1 MRTSTTVAFGI
12 ALFACSHGVAPRGAG
27 APIASDAPD
36 SDWSDPAEYRID
48 RPTEEAGE
56 KIFGRTGI
64 GDPYRTGI
72 PYPVFLAMLDMHPEL
87 LGDSPR
93 ALAERFGFT
102 VRIAD
107 PATDDRDVR
116 EGLPLGLHLTDDPN
130 THVPFVMHNCALCH
144 ADVVAWPGGA
154 KLVMGMGNRHIR
166 IHAFEAALARVVAS
180 PDFDKRSVGL
190 VAVRIARERG
200 IPWSRDWSD
209 GLVGATVRALEA
221 HYAGR
226 TRLLE
231 RTSDGPPGRVA
242 TIESFA
248 VELGHQLGRDLQTAD
263 TIGWSKIPDT
273 IGFAEKR
280 TLSWDG
286 GSEGP
291 SDALV
296 VDADIAA
303 GVRLS
308 WLSRHPLQG
317 ASLST
322 FLRHLPRDLRF
333 PGTIDQRMA
342 RDGKVAFERACTR
355 CHGTYEDDGR
365 ARSYIEKV
373 VPLDYVGTDPAR
385 ALAVTDDFV
394 AAANDPRLFVGGM
407 KLVSTRR
414 TLGYVPPVLT
424 SVWAR
429 APYGHAGQWPNLAVL
444 AMPPAQ
450 RPVRFVVHGDAP
462 LDLENVGL
470 STGDPGAAMGA
481 GDYLQDGRASGFQV
495 GGHPFIADLGPAE
508 AKSVIEYLKTL

>member
-1 MRTSTTVAFGI
+1 MRTSTAVALGI
-12 ALFACSHGVAPRGAG
+12 ALVACSHAGSPHGAD
-27 APIASDAPD
+27 APIASNDADP
-36 SDWSDPAEYRID
+36 DWSDPTEYRID

-56 KIFGRTGI
+56 KIFARSGI

-72 PYPVFLAMLDMHPEL
+72 PYPVFLAMLQLHPEL
-87 LGDSPR
+87 LGDSPG
-93 ALAERFGFT
+93 ALGERFGFT
-102 VRIAD
+102 VRVAD
-107 PATDDRDVR
+107 PTSEDRDVR
-116 EGLPLGLHLTDDPN
+116 EGLPLGLHLTDDPI
-130 THVPFVMHNCALCH
+130 THVPFVVHNCALCH
-144 ADVVAWPGGA
+144 AEVVAWHGGA
-154 KLVMGMGNRHIR
+154 RLVMGMGNRHIR
-166 IHAFEAALARVVAS
+166 IHAFEAALARVVTS
-180 PDFDKRSVGL
+180 PDCDKSSVG
-190 VAVRIARERG
+190 AAAAKIARAKG

-209 GLVGATVRALEA
+209 RLVGGTVRALEA
-221 HYAGR
+221 HYASR
-226 TRLLE
+226 ARLLE

-248 VELGHQLGRDLQTAD
+248 VELGHQLGRGLQTSD
-263 TIGWSKIPDT
+263 TVGWAKIPDT
-273 IGFAEKR
+273 IGFRDKR

-303 GVRLS
+303 GARLS

-322 FLRHLPRDLRF
+322 FLRHLPRELPF
-333 PGTIDQRMA
+333 PGTIDRALA
-342 RDGKVAFERACTR
+342 REGKVAFERACAR

-365 ARSYIEKV
+365 AKSYVEKA
-373 VPLDYVGTDPAR
+373 VPIDYVGTDPAR

-414 TLGYVPPVLT
+414 TLAYVPPVLT
-424 SVWAR
+424 SIWAR

-444 AMPPAQ
+444 AMPPVQ
-450 RPVRFVVHGDAP
+450 RPSRFVVHGGAP
-462 LDLENVGL
+462 LDLDKVGL
-470 STGDPGAAMGA
+470 LTDDAGAVMGP

-495 GGHPFIADLGPAE
+495 TGHPFIADLGA
-508 AKSVIEYLKTL
+508 AGARSVIEYLKTL